1 MNLFELVAANPDCTA
16 LLGSNPVKFF
26 EFGTAPALEQPPY
39 ATWQILQ
46 GEPYNFL
53 NGQPTNDMIEA
64 QIDVW
69 ASTAAEAR
77 ATARAIRRALDP
89 FITITH
95 FVTGFDPES
104 GLYRCIVR
112 CDYLTEV

>member
-1 MNLFELVAANPDCTA
+1 MNLFELVAGNPDCTA

-89 FITITH
+89 FIQISTY
-95 FVTGFDPES
+95 VTGFDPES
-104 GLYRCIVR
+104 NLYRVVIR